1 MPFNHLICLP
11 SSYCLP
17 GFLADPAR
25 IEIDQSMARLAG
37 LKRLLGV
44 APRAALLDVFAA
56 IFRHY
61 CVSPDAVT
69 KKMALQ
75 GLCFFFRCA
84 RAWGRV
90 AEMSSIDCPPTRAQS
105 L

>member
-1 MPFNHLICLP
+1 
-11 SSYCLP
+11 
-17 GFLADPAR
+17 
-25 IEIDQSMARLAG
+25 MARLAG

-44 APRAALLDVFAA
+44 APRAPLLDVFAA

-75 GLCFFFRCA
+75 GLCFFFRHA
-84 RAWGRV
+84 SVGQRKAK
-90 AEMSSIDCPPTRAQS
+90 Q
-105 L
+105 